1 MVFASLGTRH
11 ELDEPRAPEWSALH
25 FEGQSVFK
33 IAVQGMAASV
43 ERALS
48 RAGLTIDDVALLV
61 PHQANER
68 IINAAGKRLGI
79 APERVMVNIADHGNT
94 SAASV
99 PMALAD
105 AVAGGRVAPGD
116 VVVLTAFGGGV
127 TWASAVFRWGERVTA
142 LGTSD
147 AALAPTD
154 ATVFD
159 LLAPN
164 RAFFAPLHPE
174 S

>member
-1 MVFASLGTRH
+1 
-11 ELDEPRAPEWSALH
+11 
-25 FEGQSVFK
+25 
-33 IAVQGMAASV
+33 
-43 ERALS
+43 
-48 RAGLTIDDVALLV
+48 DDVALLV

-105 AVAGGRVAPGD
+105 AVAGGRIAPGD

-127 TWASAVFRWGERVTA
+127 TWGSAVFRWGERVTP
-142 LGTSD
+142 LGTSH
-147 AALAPTD
+147 AALPPT
-154 ATVFD
+154 
-159 LLAPN
+159 
-164 RAFFAPLHPE
+164 E
-174 S
+174 